1 MGKDLIVQN
10 IALIIIFVG
19 IVFGVTVI
27 MDMAR
32 DTQATKN
39 YIIEDKKRIQLLENV
54 INGQA
59 TLGTRVDDIEKLIPE
74 HNEKFMKLGAKLD
87 TLEVQ
92 IKVLLD
98 ALADKTKDAR

>member
-1 MGKDLIVQN
+1 MSKDHIIQN
-10 IALIIIFVG
+10 IALAIIFVG

-54 INGQA
+54 INEQA
-59 TLGTRVDDIEKLIPE
+59 TLGTRVDAVEKLVPK

-98 ALADKTKDAR
+98 ALADKTKDAQ

>member
-1 MGKDLIVQN
+1 MSKDHIIQN
-10 IALIIIFVG
+10 IALAIIFVG

-39 YIIEDKKRIQLLENV
+39 YIVEDKKRIQLLENV
-54 INGQA
+54 INEQA
-59 TLGTRVDDIEKLIPE
+59 TLGTRVDAVEKLVPK

-98 ALADKTKDAR
+98 ALADKTKDTQ